1 MKPQTETKPKNRM
14 YAFAWSTRGFSLG
27 VNSLLLMQATFYATQ
42 SLGLSAGLVGTLFLV
57 SKIFDGVTDLIAG
70 YIIDKTHTKWGK
82 ARPYELFLIPT
93 WILTV
98 IFFSTPASMGTTGKI
113 IWVFVLYVLIQAVCV
128 TFLSASETTF
138 LARSTTDDELRAK
151 ALTVA
156 GILAMLVP
164 TIASIILPQLIAKWG
179 SQPGGWTKIMLVYA
193 VPLTIVGL
201 FRFFFIKEEVED
213 ETAGVQK
220 KDDITLKEGLKAIA
234 KNKYLFL
241 FVGATFICAVNNNLI
256 SGVGTYFF
264 QYVMGDIGKMSLI
277 GMLGLLTPFTLL
289 IFPMTVRKG
298 YAMNFVKLGLILAV
312 VGNILKYFAG
322 SNMTLVL
329 IGSIIAAV
337 PGSSMLQ
344 MIGSLFMIQCMDY
357 GEWKTGVRVEAMM
370 NSVNGFASKV
380 GAGIA
385 SGFLGVLMGATGFV
399 SGAPTQSAGA
409 TTAIQMGYSVI
420 PAIFCVLMLVILHFY
435 DLEKKQGEIRAD
447 LAKRAEVAQK
457 AAE

>member
-1 MKPQTETKPKNRM
+1 MKKQTKNRM
-14 YAFAWSTRGFSLG
+14 YPLAWSTRGFSLG
-27 VNSLLLMQATFYATQ
+27 VNSLLLMQATYYATQ

-70 YIIDKTHTKWGK
+70 FIIDKTHTKLGK

-113 IWVFVLYVLIQAVCV
+113 VWVFVLYVLIQAVCV

-138 LARSTTDDELRAK
+138 LARSTTDDALRAK

-164 TIASIILPQLIAKWG
+164 TMASILLPQLIAKWG
-179 SQPGGWTKIMLVYA
+179 SQPGGWTKIMLVFA
-193 VPLTIVGL
+193 VPLTIIGL
-201 FRFFFIKEEVED
+201 FRFFFIKEVVED
-213 ETAGVQK
+213 ESVGIQK

-234 KNKYLFL
+234 KNKYLFI
-241 FVGATFICAVNNNLI
+241 FVSATFLCAVINNLN
-256 SGVGTYFF
+256 SGIGTYFF
-264 QYVMGDIGKMSLI
+264 QYIMGDIGKMSLVS
-277 GMLGLLTPFTLL
+277 MLGLLTPFTLV
-289 IFPMTVRKG
+289 IFPLAVRKG
-298 YAMNFVKLGLILAV
+298 NAMNFVRIGLIMAIA
-312 VGNILKYFAG
+312 GNILKYFAG
-322 SNMTLVL
+322 SNMTIVFAGSL
-329 IGSIIAAV
+329 ISMI
-337 PGSSMLQ
+337 PGASMLQ

-385 SGFLGVLMGATGFV
+385 SGLLGVLMGAAGFV
-399 SGAPTQSAGA
+399 SGAETQSAGA
-409 TTAIQMGYSVI
+409 LTAIQMGYSIV
-420 PAIFCVLMLVILHFY
+420 PAILCGIMLVILHFY

-447 LAKRAEVAQK
+447 LAKRAELGEK
-457 AAE
+457 

>member
-1 MKPQTETKPKNRM
+1 
-14 YAFAWSTRGFSLG
+14 
-27 VNSLLLMQATFYATQ
+27 
-42 SLGLSAGLVGTLFLV
+42 
-57 SKIFDGVTDLIAG
+57 
-70 YIIDKTHTKWGK
+70 
-82 ARPYELFLIPT
+82 
-93 WILTV
+93 
-98 IFFSTPASMGTTGKI
+98 
-113 IWVFVLYVLIQAVCV
+113 
-128 TFLSASETTF
+128 
-138 LARSTTDDELRAK
+138 
-151 ALTVA
+151 
-156 GILAMLVP
+156 
-164 TIASIILPQLIAKWG
+164 
-179 SQPGGWTKIMLVYA
+179 
-193 VPLTIVGL
+193 
-201 FRFFFIKEEVED
+201 
-213 ETAGVQK
+213 
-220 KDDITLKEGLKAIA
+220 
-234 KNKYLFL
+234 
-241 FVGATFICAVNNNLI
+241 
-256 SGVGTYFF
+256 
-264 QYVMGDIGKMSLI
+264 
-277 GMLGLLTPFTLL
+277 
-289 IFPMTVRKG
+289 
-298 YAMNFVKLGLILAV
+298 MNFVKLGLILAV